1 MIGIG
6 PFPIQV
12 VTVIATVLLAWLTA
26 RIAGRRMPDVPYQAA
41 GSMILDSAVWGL
53 LAARSAYIA
62 KWWEEYSA
70 TPRSI
75 IAIGDGGF
83 IWWVGVLVAVA
94 YIWRR
99 TRSAQILR
107 GPVLAGVMAGVV
119 AWFFASGVFDLMQ
132 RSAPSLPSLQLTT
145 LKEHPVSLGD
155 YAGRPIVLNLW
166 ASWCPP
172 CRREMPVFEQA
183 QTEFP
188 NVAFVLVNQGES
200 AEQAQKFLESEG
212 LSLTDVLL
220 DPASEAMRTMGSRGL
235 PTTLFFDAQGRMVD
249 SHLGEITMPSLKDTL
264 ALRFDLSSESDT
276 DK

>member
-6 PFPIQV
+6 PFPIH
-12 VTVIATVLLAWLTA
+12 VITTIAAVLLAWLTA
-26 RIAGRRMPDVPYQAA
+26 RTVGRRMPGAPYKAA
-41 GSMILDSAVWGL
+41 GSMILDAVVWGL
-53 LAARSAYIA
+53 LAARLTYIA
-62 KWWEEYSA
+62 QWWDEYSA
-70 TPRSI
+70 TPKSM

-83 IWWVGVLVAVA
+83 TWWVGVLVVVV

-99 TRSAQILR
+99 TRLTQALR

-119 AWFFASGVFDLMQ
+119 AWVVAGGVLDLMQ
-132 RSAPSLPSLQLTT
+132 GSAPPLPDLQLAT
-145 LKEHPVSLGD
+145 LDENPILLSE

-188 NVAFVLVNQGES
+188 DVAFVLVNQGES
-200 AEQAQKFLESEG
+200 AQQAQDFLDSEG
-212 LSLTDVLL
+212 LNLTDVLL
-220 DPASEAMRTMGSRGL
+220 DPSSTAMQTMRSRGL
-235 PTTLFFDAQGRMVD
+235 PTTLFFDAQGRQVD
-249 SHLGEITMPSLKDTL
+249 SHLGEITMPSLKDKMSR
-264 ALRFDLSSESDT
+264 RFDLSSESST

>member
-6 PFPIQV
+6 PFPIQA
-12 VTVIATVLLAWLTA
+12 VTVIAAVLLAWLTA
-26 RIAGRRMPDVPYQAA
+26 RILSRRKPDVPSHAA
-41 GSMILDSAVWGL
+41 ESMILDSVVWGL
-53 LAARSAYIA
+53 VAARLAYIA
-62 KWWEEYSA
+62 QWWEEYSA
-70 TPRSI
+70 TPRSM

-99 TRSAQILR
+99 TRSAPILR

-119 AWFFASGVFDLMQ
+119 AWVFAGGVFDQMQ
-132 RSAPSLPSLQLTT
+132 RSAPPLPDLQLTT
-145 LKEHPVSLGD
+145 LEEHPVSLND

-188 NVAFVLVNQGES
+188 DAAFVFINQGES
-200 AEQAQKFLESEG
+200 AQQAKAFLESEG

-220 DPASEAMRTMGSRGL
+220 DPASEAMRTMRSRGL

-249 SHLGEITMPSLKDTL
+249 SHLGEITIPSLRDKM
-264 ALRFDLSSESDT
+264 LRRFNLSPESDT